1 MKNKLFSS
9 KLIRR
14 VLSIVLVAGLL
25 AAAFSRNFVSEAIF
39 DPDKAINYQQFAAS
53 TNVENSVLFIG
64 TYIVH
69 KDALNDQI
77 YDKAKNSA
85 SESGQSDIYYKSEIS
100 DGQWFNIGDIENG
113 VKGISTQGKPENIE
127 TINPL
132 YVTYY
137 VGADGI
143 MKDAKTLASVNP
155 FDVPDPY
162 DLSTLEELSPIRN
175 QYTMSQSAT
184 SISQEDFLSGKGSK
198 DNGHLRSDVYYYQIL
213 STFFS
218 LNLRDSQTDWC
229 DQKLQSLNNSYI
241 ALKAAGQED
250 EAKLVYDLME
260 KIDASRRALIF
271 ERLSELD
278 ENLLN
283 TLETLASGSYYTT
296 SGNFKDSSTQSNASS
311 QPKYVVELEDS
322 LKHNFTGTNSASSFI
337 LSFLNKLGISSGGT
351 GWWSVLGEA
360 DSEKRKKSEEA
371 NKDNDDYWYD
381 ETPEDSSFTPDSS
394 ILEAIGDSMSKC
406 GDSYTTYVSKALVD
420 SNEIL
425 DHVIYDY
432 SNQVIEQ
439 TSGTTVGGPVT
450 YLKYATNIKDNV
462 INDKEGELQLLK
474 SSLIDLAGSKYYS
487 SATNGVNSDY
497 AVLTSEGAKSSSLE
511 EQKTD
516 QETDRST
523 LQFLIDALRQRDTA
537 QNALEYVYER
547 ISWSEGLLSNIPEDD
562 YQKYSTSS
570 VQAHIVWLKEE
581 AQKIIDS
588 DESLKSKLDELQE
601 KKEQLQEKRDSALDN
616 NDLAGAAAYD
626 AKIAAV
632 DNDINAELANL
643 SAKNNS
649 GTSSG
654 SGQGTGSETGDSTG
668 NNAGT
673 GIGSG
678 SGSGSSSGA
687 GNGSGSGSGTGSG
700 DNGSGIGSGSG
711 SGTGTGSG
719 SGSDSSSGTG
729 TGSGSGSGSGSGTGT
744 GSGTG
749 SGSGS
754 GTGSDS
760 GSSSGNGSG
769 SGSGTGTGDNGSGAG
784 TGDALASLKDNLVD
798 KALAKLADNADA
810 DLSGIADAL
819 AGLGAEEELDAL
831 LKKAEA
837 SGASANALAGIKD
850 AKDSLKESKSNVDSD
865 ALLAQLEA
873 LFGKSIDDMNEDEL
887 AIAGATASRL
897 SQMGITPAQDLV
909 KNIVNKMISKNNK
922 FIYRQY
928 SSDRSK
934 EYISMN
940 TLSDCTSFRYF
951 YDDNKATATMT
962 KGSVIYIF
970 KRGSNEMYKQSTS
983 NDPEILTEKIVY
995 SGQIYIAEDDAQ
1007 NYFNCLAEYLFNTQY
1022 AVCLTGSKQ
1031 SKVDEYTQALQEFYN
1046 NN

>member
-25 AAAFSRNFVSEAIF
+25 VAAFSRNFVSEAIF
-39 DPDKAINYQQFAAS
+39 DPDRAINYQQFAAS
-53 TNVENSVLFIG
+53 TNVDNSVLFIG

-296 SGNFKDSSTQSNASS
+296 SGNFKDSSAQSNASS

-337 LSFLNKLGISSGGT
+337 LSFLNKLGISSGGS

-668 NNAGT
+668 NNTGT
-673 GIGSG
+673 GT
-678 SGSGSSSGA
+678 
-687 GNGSGSGSGTGSG
+687 GSGSGSGTGSG
-700 DNGSGIGSGSG
+700 
-711 SGTGTGSG
+711 TGTGSG
-719 SGSDSSSGTG
+719 N
-729 TGSGSGSGSGSGTGT
+729 GSGSGSGTGT

-760 GSSSGNGSG
+760 GSSSG

-837 SGASANALAGIKD
+837 SGASANALAGVKD
-850 AKDSLKESKSNVDSD
+850 AKDSLKENKSNVDSD